1 MDTGYARRYSHLYAH
16 HWWWRAREAL
26 IVAELRRRRPPQG
39 WPRILDVGC
48 GDGLFFPRLRELG
61 GAVEGVEPDA
71 AMLPETSRGRAD
83 IHTQAFETFR
93 PTSRYSLILMLDV
106 VEHVH
111 DAEGFVRHALELLQ
125 PDGTLLIT
133 VPAFAALW
141 TNHDVINR
149 HVRRYTKRSFAAL
162 AARAGL
168 RIDRARYF
176 FHGLF
181 FAKLAVRGVERVAR
195 RASAPAA
202 VPPAWI
208 NRSAYV
214 ACRLEQRLLGG
225 LAIPFGSSLLVV
237 GGRASVA

>member
-1 MDTGYARRYSHLYAH
+1 MDPGYARRYSPLYEH
-16 HWWWRAREAL
+16 RWWWRAREAL
-26 IVAELRRRRPPQG
+26 IVSELRRRRPPQG
-39 WPRILDVGC
+39 WRRVLDVGC

-61 GAVEGVEPDA
+61 TVVEGIEPDP
-71 AMLPETSRGRAD
+71 AMLPDGARRAD
-83 IHTQAFETFR
+83 IHVQSFETFAPAR
-93 PTSRYSLILMLDV
+93 GYALILMLDV

-111 DAEGFVRHALELLQ
+111 DAEGFVRHALELLE
-125 PDGTLLIT
+125 PDGTLLVT